1 MIFENNSIHLY
12 INWGYN
18 INKQNYALLYIT
30 SKKIMMEVREEEHDA
45 CIQILLLKY
54 KIVKSDIKILCKFIN
69 YINKKYR
76 DNKIDK

>member
-1 MIFENNSIHLY
+1 
-12 INWGYN
+12 
-18 INKQNYALLYIT
+18 
-30 SKKIMMEVREEEHDA
+30 MMEVREEEHDA

-76 DNKIDK
+76 DNKINK